1 MLDPRSRRA
10 LFTGLLIL
18 VIGVIGLPAHSAT
31 APVRA
36 QNPCEGLVTPRL
48 TIGGS
53 ARVTSPYGLSLKNQ
67 PMTGAAGATEVML
80 MAYGSVATVL
90 DGYRCNLGYI
100 WWELSLPDGSS
111 GWAAEGDKSGYFM
124 EPYTVGLHLYRR
136 NADGT
141 QIAHYFVTP
150 DGAAQLQGVFTIAP
164 VTATPRDAW
173 QEVEIERLGQALD
186 SLRSLCPAR
195 LAGTPFANVDLD
207 GALSLALP
215 PLEYDF
221 YPSPDGTR
229 LLLVRHLHLLLPRCD
244 TVVPERVGISRVSVL
259 DASGAETLLFPFPQH
274 GSVPASEDRY
284 APGEPDAWNVYLDE
298 VTWSPQG
305 KYIAFVAAYRDQC
318 SGQPCYRFQ
327 LYISNLDTGQLYILG
342 EGRHVGWTNGG
353 EGINVFRLV
362 TGEDGRQVARLFTMR
377 PDGNDRQEIWLPGG
391 AVYVSDS
398 QQGLGLPWNDSGAR
412 VMVANAGMGEVMLFN
427 LSDRAFT
434 PAITVPDLMPQP
446 NRLSVDLI
454 QGETAFLWT
463 TIRGEFVTQNVHTG
477 DWVPLHSDLATTG
490 VAPVRVRPFATGSK
504 ALVEMADGTVYVLDI
519 NTDQLIPVAIGG

>member
-1 MLDPRSRRA
+1 MLDPRTRRA
-10 LFTGLLIL
+10 LLAGWLIL
-18 VIGVIGLPAHSAT
+18 VVSLIGLPTHPTATPASAQS
-31 APVRA
+31 A
-36 QNPCEGLVTPRL
+36 CDGLVAPRL

-67 PMTGAAGATEVML
+67 PMTGAAGATEVKL
-80 MAYGSVATVL
+80 MGYGSVATVL

-100 WWELSLPDGSS
+100 WWELSLPDGST
-111 GWAAEGDKSGYFM
+111 GWAAEGDASGYFM
-124 EPYTVGLHLYRR
+124 EPTTVGLHLYQP

-150 DGAAQLQGVFTIAP
+150 DGTAQRQGGFSIAP
-164 VTATPRDAW
+164 VTATPREAW
-173 QEVEIERLGQALD
+173 QQVEIDRLGQALD
-186 SLRSLCPAR
+186 SVHSRCPAR
-195 LAGTPFANVDLD
+195 LAGTPFENLDLD

-229 LLLVRHLHLLLPRCD
+229 LLLVRHLHLRLPRCD

-259 DASGAETLLFPFPQH
+259 DASGTETPLFPFPQH

-284 APGEPDAWNVYLDE
+284 APGVPDSWNVYLDE
-298 VTWSPQG
+298 VVWSPQG

-327 LYISNLDTGQLYILG
+327 LYVSNLDTGQLYILG

-353 EGINVFRLV
+353 EGINAFRLV
-362 TGEDGRQVARLFTMR
+362 TGDDGRQVAHLFTMR
-377 PDGNDRQEIWLPGG
+377 PDGTDRQEIWLPGG

-398 QQGLGLPWNDSGAR
+398 QQGLGLPWNDSGTR

-434 PAITVPDLMPQP
+434 PAVTVPDLMPQP
-446 NRLSVDLI
+446 NRLSVNLI
-454 QGETAFLWT
+454 RGETAFLWT
-463 TIRGEFVTQNVHTG
+463 TIRGEFVTQNVRTG

-490 VAPVRVRPFATGSK
+490 VAPVRVRPFATGNK
-504 ALVEMADGTVYVLDI
+504 ALVEMADGSAYVLDI
-519 NTDQLIPVAIGG
+519 NADQLIPVALGE